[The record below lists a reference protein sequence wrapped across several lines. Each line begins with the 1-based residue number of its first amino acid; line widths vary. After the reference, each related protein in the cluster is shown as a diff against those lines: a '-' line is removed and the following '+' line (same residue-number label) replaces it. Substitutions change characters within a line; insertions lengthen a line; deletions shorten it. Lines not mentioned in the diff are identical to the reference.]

1 MRLASALILI
11 AATMVPVPAL
21 AQAAP
26 AAPLPSEHR
35 LAPEEIEAVLAEA
48 AKKREA
54 DQARLGPEAI
64 EQARPLQVQGEMG
77 VAIGTGGYRQA
88 YGTAIVPVGEEG
100 AAAISFDFLDLGKR
114 RYKR

>member
-1 MRLASALILI
+1 MRLASASLLI
-11 AATMVPVPAL
+11 AALVPVPAL

-26 AAPLPSEHR
+26 LPSEHR
-35 LAPEEIEAVLAEA
+35 LSPEEIEAVLAEA

-100 AAAISFDFLDLGKR
+100 AAAMSFDFLDLGKR